1 MKQKKLRIEK
11 RGEHG
16 SCEVVGWRY
25 EGDSVWHVKVW
36 PDNRDVR
43 RHAYKVISG
52 VFEPEA
58 ASHAEREAV
67 MHLIEKWESEQTK
80 IRPSRLGSS
89 PTLRFA
95 DPA

>member
-1 MKQKKLRIEK
+1 MKKTKLRIEK

-16 SCEVVGWRY
+16 SCEVTGWRY

-43 RHAYKVISG
+43 RNAYKVMSSM
-52 VFEPEA
+52 FEPEA
-58 ASHAEREAV
+58 VSHEDREAV
-67 MHLIEKWESEQTK
+67 LRLIEKWESEQTK
-80 IRPSRLGSS
+80 IQPSRLGAP

-95 DPA
+95 RLG